1 MGKSL
6 QLSYDRD
13 ALCKAIPIEDV
24 IQLYA
29 GIRTDRRGNISCP
42 SPNHADKHPSTKI
55 FHDSNTCFCFS
66 CKKSY
71 DPVSLAFD
79 YNPNLSTPELYKKLT
94 EDFGIPL
101 ESVSN
106 IQQVREVEQA
116 NREKRFIDVFPL
128 SVSEC
133 KRIGLD
139 GVLGAVKPD
148 ENREDDDKPPEVQ
161 ERFPSLME
169 LWKTEKAA
177 VESLLIAKCD
187 DTLDDLKSELNWKTE
202 HFLSVYKD
210 FTPHSADFQEA
221 QRIHEAV
228 ERYKSTDTPVK
239 VNMMSKHDDALY
251 TKYAFFKD
259 SVDDLKQLRAEMSS
273 VLRIKEKVL
282 SQQKERQ
289 KEQFKGFHKKKTT
302 VERD

>member
-1 MGKSL
+1 MRLPTGESKSKPTAIF
-6 QLSYDRD
+6 SD
-13 ALCKAIPIEDV
+13 AL
-24 IQLYA
+24 Q
-29 GIRTDRRGNISCP
+29 
-42 SPNHADKHPSTKI
+42 
-55 FHDSNTCFCFS
+55 
-66 CKKSY
+66 
-71 DPVSLAFD
+71 SLS
-79 YNPNLSTPELYKKLT
+79 L
-94 EDFGIPL
+94 
-101 ESVSN
+101 
-106 IQQVREVEQA
+106 
-116 NREKRFIDVFPL
+116 
-128 SVSEC
+128 
-133 KRIGLD
+133 
-139 GVLGAVKPD
+139 
-148 ENREDDDKPPEVQ
+148 
-161 ERFPSLME
+161 PSLME

-187 DTLDDLKSELNWKTE
+187 DTLDDLKSELDWKTE